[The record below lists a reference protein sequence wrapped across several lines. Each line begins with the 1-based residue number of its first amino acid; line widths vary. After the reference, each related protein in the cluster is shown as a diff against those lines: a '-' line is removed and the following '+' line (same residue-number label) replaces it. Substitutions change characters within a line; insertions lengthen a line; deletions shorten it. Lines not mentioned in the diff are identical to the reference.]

1 MIRKK
6 ETDINKE
13 RLRLAGLCARS
24 EQCEHDIRTKLD
36 KTTLT
41 SSQKEEI
48 IMFLKENKFI
58 DDSRFAG
65 SFVRDKLKF
74 SKWGKRKIR
83 FYLFQKHISASV
95 INMAIDEIDES
106 EYFKV
111 AFDLIKS
118 KCLHLDIQSRD
129 DIAKLYRSMM
139 TRGFSGDTIKKA
151 IIKLQT
157 DKREE

>member
-1 MIRKK
+1 MIGKR
-6 ETDINKE
+6 ETDIEKE

-36 KTTLT
+36 KTSL
-41 SSQKEEI
+41 SSNQKEDI
-48 IMFLKENKFI
+48 LTFLKDNKFI
-58 DDSRFAG
+58 DDTRFAG

-95 INMAIDEIDES
+95 IDRAIDDIDDM

-111 AFDLIKS
+111 AFDLIES
-118 KCLHLDIQSRD
+118 KCRHLDINSHD
-129 DIAKLYRSMM
+129 DVAKLYRSMM
-139 TRGFSGDTIKKA
+139 TRGFSGDIIKKA
-151 IIKLQT
+151 LFKLQT
-157 DKREE
+157 DNKTE